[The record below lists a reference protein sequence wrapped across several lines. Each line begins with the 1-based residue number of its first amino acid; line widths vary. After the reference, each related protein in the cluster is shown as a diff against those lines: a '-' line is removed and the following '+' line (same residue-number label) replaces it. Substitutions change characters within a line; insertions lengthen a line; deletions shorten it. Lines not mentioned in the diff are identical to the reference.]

1 MLRTRT
7 WRDALLGTDHQRGAR
22 PAVRYIA
29 DIGRLINDLIEC
41 DEQEVAEHD
50 FRDWPQTFHRG
61 ADRRAEDCSLGTF
74 EFLVD
79 RASGAFYFI
88 EANPRLQVEH
98 TVTEAVTGLDLVEMQ
113 IRLAGGATLRRLG
126 LAGELGMARVRERVG
141 Q

>member
-61 ADRRAEDCSLGTF
+61 ADRRAEDCSLGDRRVDHTIRTPA
-74 EFLVD
+74 FL
-79 RASGAFYFI
+79 
-88 EANPRLQVEH
+88 EAPAQPEH
-98 TVTEAVTGLDLVEMQ
+98 SA
-113 IRLAGGATLRRLG
+113 G
-126 LAGELGMARVRERVG
+126 LADIFAKQDDLRPRSHLVMECPIDRKRVV
-141 Q
+141 

>member
-61 ADRRAEDCSLGTF
+61 ADRRAEDCSLGDRR
-74 EFLVD
+74 VD
-79 RASGAFYFI
+79 HRS
-88 EANPRLQVEH
+88 EER
-98 TVTEAVTGLDLVEMQ
+98 
-113 IRLAGGATLRRLG
+113 
-126 LAGELGMARVRERVG
+126 RVG
-141 Q
+141 KECVSTCSSWWAPEH